1 MKYRLI
7 TMTFAVCFVS
17 ALALARNTW
26 TLDTDMS
33 NARLF
38 QGSRANP
45 TLVNTGVA
53 RVTGKVE
60 LDANDLGH
68 SILDFSIHPADEDW
82 EHAFGPEGA
91 FLTGYVPDASDHTL
105 LTFKSKHI
113 LRTENSELEVI
124 GDITL
129 SRVERTV
136 TAIPSEGYAG
146 PVYGDPVIHTDMRE
160 VAFLF
165 PSVSAASLSVPLT
178 PAALQNRML
187 EIVGSARIGRGDCPN
202 LSAAIKDTNWP
213 SVVRNKVCI
222 SHQQVGR
229 TIAGAVCTGTVIAA
243 TRDDTCHPGTVGEDY
258 SGPLCTPPTGDQTT
272 IVLDLKF
279 LHTATE
285 PSAGILRAP
294 ATTVGNR

>member
-1 MKYRLI
+1 MKYRII
-7 TMTFAVCFVS
+7 TMAFVVSFVS
-17 ALALARNTW
+17 ALALASDSW
-26 TLDTDMS
+26 TLDTDTS
-33 NARLF
+33 YVRLF
-38 QGSRANP
+38 QGSRANLA
-45 TLVNTGVA
+45 LVNTGVA
-53 RVTGKVE
+53 RVTGRVE
-60 LDANDLGH
+60 LDPRDLNH
-68 SILDFSIHPADEDW
+68 STIDLSIYPADENW
-82 EHAFGPEGA
+82 GHALNPEGVL
-91 FLTGYVPDASDHTL
+91 LTGYVPDASDHTL

-146 PVYGDPVIHTDMRE
+146 PEYGDPVIHTDMRE

-165 PSVSAASLSVPLT
+165 PSVSVAPLSVPLT

-187 EIVGSARIGRGDCPN
+187 EIVGSARIGREDFPG

-222 SHQQVGR
+222 FPSTGGEDYS
-229 TIAGAVCTGTVIAA
+229 GAVCKGTVIAA

-258 SGPLCTPPTGDQTT
+258 SGPLCTPATGDQTT

-279 LHTATE
+279 LHTATDSSARMLYR
-285 PSAGILRAP
+285 PS
-294 ATTVGNR
+294 TTVGNR

>member
-1 MKYRLI
+1 MKYRII
-7 TMTFAVCFVS
+7 TMAFVVSFVS
-17 ALALARNTW
+17 ALALASDSW
-26 TLDTDMS
+26 TLDTDTS
-33 NARLF
+33 YVRLF

-45 TLVNTGVA
+45 ALVNTGVA
-53 RVTGKVE
+53 RVTGRVE
-60 LDANDLGH
+60 LDPRDLNHSTIDLSIYPAGENWGH
-68 SILDFSIHPADEDW
+68 ALN
-82 EHAFGPEGA
+82 PEGVL
-91 FLTGYVPDASDHTL
+91 LTGYVPDASDHTL

-146 PVYGDPVIHTDMRE
+146 PEYGDPVIHTDMRE

-165 PSVSAASLSVPLT
+165 PSVSVAPLSVPLT

-187 EIVGSARIGRGDCPN
+187 EIVGSARIGREDFPG
-202 LSAAIKDTNWP
+202 LSAAIKDTNWQ

-222 SHQQVGR
+222 FPSTGR
-229 TIAGAVCTGTVIAA
+229 EDYSGAVCKGTVIAA

-258 SGPLCTPPTGDQTT
+258 SGPLCTPATGDQTT

-279 LHTATE
+279 LHTATDSSARMLYR
-285 PSAGILRAP
+285 PS
-294 ATTVGNR
+294 TTVGNR